1 MTCKLKYEEA
11 VDYFRSAVSYLP
23 ELMKEDKRETTQWMH
38 VTRKLFSNISR
49 FYREYVQRVGSK
61 EEIQEFSRYVKEIE
75 DFTKKKS
82 RKEGGE
88 KE

>member
-23 ELMKEDKRETTQWMH
+23 ELMKEDNRETTQWMH

>member
-1 MTCKLKYEEA
+1 MTCKLKYKEA

>member
-23 ELMKEDKRETTQWMH
+23 ELMRGDKRETTQWMH
-38 VTRKLFSNISR
+38 VTRKLFSNMSK

-61 EEIQEFSRYVKEIE
+61 EEIQEFREYVKEIE
-75 DFTKKKS
+75 NLTKKKS
-82 RKEGGE
+82 RKVP
-88 KE
+88 